1 LILGDCKG
9 GTRDGS
15 ITCGRL
21 FLRSKTIPIEVGAA
35 KNGTLVLGE
44 RVFINTGAI
53 GVANHS
59 VVVGDDC
66 LIGDLAPIFD
76 SNHRP
81 TEPSRPSR
89 IAPVRLGANVWKGR
103 SATILPGVTEPGSFE
118 CA

>member
-1 LILGDCKG
+1 VNPLASPGKLDGTAVATASQLILGDCKG

-59 VVVGDDC
+59 VVVGDD
-66 LIGDLAPIFD
+66 LPDRGLGTYF
-76 SNHRP
+76 
-81 TEPSRPSR
+81 
-89 IAPVRLGANVWKGR
+89 RL
-103 SATILPGVTEPGSFE
+103 
-118 CA
+118 